1 MLPYFD
7 ANRSNS
13 FILDTRRNFF
23 FTLYSRLH
31 ENEVVEAS
39 APIYCLVC
47 AISKID
53 TEKLDG
59 ISFFQVA

>member
-1 MLPYFD
+1 MQIDLIL
-7 ANRSNS
+7 S
-13 FILDTRRNFF
+13 FWTQEGIFF